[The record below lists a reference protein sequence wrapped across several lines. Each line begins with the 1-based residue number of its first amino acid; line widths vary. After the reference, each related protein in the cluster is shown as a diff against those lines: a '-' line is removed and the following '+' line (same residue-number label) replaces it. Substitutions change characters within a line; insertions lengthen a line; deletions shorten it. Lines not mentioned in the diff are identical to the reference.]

1 MFRSMAGPMAA
12 ELRGLSRWRR
22 RCLPMRSTCW
32 TCSPDRS
39 ERPDLNSSGDPYST
53 GWEEEG
59 DRTPRRSSALRSRP
73 RVARMEVV
81 AARAH
86 GRHPGSQEA
95 QPPARVP
102 AVPDVGSYRSI
113 WSRHVDVRVSS
124 GRGQREGYRGSGKSQ
139 GEIMI
144 DVGTCQA
151 CRGDEC
157 PAGLCAP
164 CALYD
169 EQLKRSALAR
179 TRLEALIPLAD
190 EIRTLRSPLELVFVS
205 NPRVRITLDAETGP
219 VWESALRA
227 AAEVAAWPA
236 WKRGE

>member
-95 QPPARVP
+95 PPPARVP
-102 AVPDVGSYRSI
+102 AVPDVGSHRSI
-113 WSRHVDVRVSS
+113 WSRDVYVRVSS
-124 GRGQREGYRGSGKSQ
+124 CRGQLEGYRGSGKSQ

-144 DVGTCQA
+144 NVGTCQA

-157 PAGLCAP
+157 PVALCVP
-164 CALYD
+164 CALRPVS
-169 EQLKRSALAR
+169 ELA
-179 TRLEALIPLAD
+179 
-190 EIRTLRSPLELVFVS
+190 FVS
-205 NPRVRITLDAETGP
+205 NRKVRITLDAETRP

-227 AAEVAAWPA
+227 AAEVAAWPL